1 MTKAEVYEAISAAFY
16 SLAHTNTARY
26 DFWISELYDQ
36 DGDFVHTMW
45 SESTLKLMDTDVMMQ
60 LN

>member
-16 SLAHTNTARY
+16 SLAKLSPKLY
-26 DFWISELYDQ
+26 DYWVSELYDQ

-45 SESTLKLMDTDVMMQ
+45 NESTLNLMDDDIMAQ

>member
-1 MTKAEVYEAISAAFY
+1 MTKAEVYEAISTFFY
-16 SLAHTNTARY
+16 CLSKISPIMY
-26 DFWISELYDQ
+26 DYWLSKLYDQ

-45 SESTLKLMDTDVMMQ
+45 NERTLDLMEADIMAQ